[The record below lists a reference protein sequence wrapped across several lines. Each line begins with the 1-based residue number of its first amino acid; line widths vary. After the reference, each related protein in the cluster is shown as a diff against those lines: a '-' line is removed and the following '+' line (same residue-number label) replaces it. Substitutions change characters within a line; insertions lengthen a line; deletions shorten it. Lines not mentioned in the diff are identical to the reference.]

1 MAPVEREVGRAD
13 NDPYVVA
20 RAAKHPSDAL
30 GDTRHPYRARVA
42 KASSTLNQPVV
53 RMLSR
58 LPERANSPKN
68 ADGRDRDA
76 RQLQQNTNKTEDD
89 GPRVHRS
96 DDTRPPGP
104 PVAQLAGE
112 PGSRAT
118 ARSQGHESR
127 MDER

>member
-1 MAPVEREVGRAD
+1 VSTPRNAAIRLPSSSNRRGTASTRAP
-13 NDPYVVA
+13 
-20 RAAKHPSDAL
+20 
-30 GDTRHPYRARVA
+30 RHPYRARVA